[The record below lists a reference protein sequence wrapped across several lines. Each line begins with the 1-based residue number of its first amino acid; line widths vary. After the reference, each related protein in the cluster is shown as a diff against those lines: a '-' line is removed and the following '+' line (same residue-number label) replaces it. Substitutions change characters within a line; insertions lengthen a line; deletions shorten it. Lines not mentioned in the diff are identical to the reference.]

1 MKHTFTLKQPI
12 NIYQPKI
19 WHNWLSYQLP
29 CTSLQKIPA
38 PRACKL
44 NTIQRESSNRTLHR
58 LWSWTAAPSPGFLSP
73 AYTANET
80 HTSQTTSIIFSQNP
94 IRFQQFAHRIIPLRS
109 QIQQRKQQI
118 REWLPH
124 KPIQNNKKKSQKRG
138 WIEARYNRNRDG
150 WRRLTILDRVAGRR
164 KRRPA
169 EEGKGARG
177 EARPGVPRRSFE
189 PLRSL
194 ACLGSLLVFFISL
207 SLPECWLT
215 ASVTVAWRGVA
226 YPRMYTNENH
236 RRMEEW
242 PRCPSGRRMF
252 IEFGGF

>member
-94 IRFQQFAHRIIPLRS
+94 IRFQQFAHRIRPRSS
-109 QIQQRKQQI
+109 QIQQWKQHI

-124 KPIQNNKKKSQKRG
+124 KPIQTNKKNRKKKG

-150 WRRLTILDRVAGRR
+150 WRRLTILDRVAGKR

-177 EARPGVPRRSFE
+177 EAWGSAAKLWALALSRLPRLAPPLYFSLSPGV
-189 PLRSL
+189 
-194 ACLGSLLVFFISL
+194 
-207 SLPECWLT
+207 LT
-215 ASVTVAWRGVA
+215 QPAWPWRVVAWRGVSA
-226 YPRMYTNENH
+226 YVHKWEPRI
-236 RRMEEW
+236 EEW